1 MSEEIKSQLDELNSA
16 IDSRI
21 AKAEGQAVASAT
33 GKADE
38 LLKGEIKNLETKF
51 NEIHSRIDAQEIA
64 NKKFGNGATVKSF
77 KQSLVEGISKG
88 ALDAIINGTSRSAK
102 FEIKAGDMT
111 VANNF
116 TGEVIPAQYVP
127 GIKYDPTR
135 PVHVRQLLPQ
145 GSTTAEVVRYVR
157 ESAYDNG
164 AAATAQG
171 ATFTES
177 DFDLTAYDANV
188 QKIGTYFRI
197 SEEMLNDTPQL
208 TSYLA
213 ARAPEKLLT
222 VEDTQLLYGNGT
234 TPNIS
239 GISTS
244 GATAF
249 AAGSFADT
257 ITAANQFDVLT
268 VAINQLALV
277 NYRPDYIM
285 LNPTDFAKILLL
297 KATTNEYLQE
307 QAYMGLQP
315 QFLGIP
321 VVQNTAITAG
331 TYLVGNFGLATQMW
345 VRENLSLEFFRED
358 GTNVR
363 DGFVTVRLVE
373 RIALT
378 NYAPLAIVKGV
389 FATDIAAIGV

>member
-1 MSEEIKSQLDELNSA
+1 MTEEIKNQLDELNSA

-38 LLKGEIKNLETKF
+38 LLKSEIKNLETKF
-51 NEIHSRIDAQEIA
+51 TEIHSRIDAAEVAAKKTASGA
-64 NKKFGNGATVKSF
+64 NAQSF
-77 KQSLVEGISKG
+77 KQSLIDGITKG
-88 ALDAIINGTSRSAK
+88 GLDGLVNGNSRSAK

-135 PVHVRQLLPQ
+135 PVHVRQLLAQ
-145 GSTTAEVVRYVR
+145 GSTSSEVVRYVR

-171 ATFTES
+171 STFTES

-197 SEEMLNDTPQL
+197 SEEMLADTPQL

-222 VEDTQLLYGNGT
+222 VEDAQLLYGNGT
-234 TPNIS
+234 APNIS

-244 GATAF
+244 GSTAF
-249 AAGSFADT
+249 AAGAFAGSVV
-257 ITAANQFDVLT
+257 AANQFDVLT

-285 LNPTDFAKILLL
+285 LNPTDFNKILLL

-321 VVQNTAITAG
+321 VVINTAVTAG
-331 TYLVGNFGLATQMW
+331 TYLVGNFAMGTQLW

-389 FATDIAAIGV
+389 FATDIAAILD

>member
-1 MSEEIKSQLDELNSA
+1 MTEDIKKQLDELNSA

-38 LLKGEIKNLETKF
+38 LLKSEIKNLEAKF
-51 NEIHSRIDAQEIA
+51 SEVHSRIDAAEVSAKKTASGA
-64 NKKFGNGATVKSF
+64 NAQSF
-77 KQSLVEGISKG
+77 KSSLIEGITKG
-88 ALDAIINGTSRSAK
+88 GLEGLINGNSRSAK

-111 VANNF
+111 VANSF

-135 PVHVRQLLPQ
+135 PVHVRQLLAQ
-145 GSTTAEVVRYVR
+145 GSTSSEVVRFVK

-164 AAATAQG
+164 AAATSQG
-171 ATFTES
+171 STFTES
-177 DFDLTAYDANV
+177 DFDLTATDANV

-197 SEEMLNDTPQL
+197 SEEMLADTPQL

-222 VEDTQLLYGNGT
+222 VEDTQLLYGNGS

-244 GATAF
+244 GSTAF
-249 AAGSFADT
+249 AAGAFADT

-285 LNPTDFAKILLL
+285 LNPTDFSKIVLL
-297 KATTNEYLQE
+297 KSTTNEYLNE
-307 QAYMGLQP
+307 QYYMGLQP
-315 QFLGIP
+315 TFLGVP
-321 VVQNTAITAG
+321 VVLNTAITAG
-331 TYLVGNFGLATQMW
+331 TYLVGNFAMGTQLW

>member
-64 NKKFGNGATVKSF
+64 NKKLASGATVKSF
-77 KQSLVEGISKG
+77 KQSLIEGISKG
-88 ALDAIINGTSRSAK
+88 ALEGMVNGTSRSAK

-111 VANNF
+111 EANSL
-116 TGEVIPAQYVP
+116 TGAVIPAQYVP

-135 PVHVRQLLPQ
+135 PVHVRQLLSQ
-145 GSTTAEVVRYVR
+145 GSTTSDVIRFVR

-164 AAATAQG
+164 AAATTQG

-197 SEEMLNDTPQL
+197 SEEMLADVSQL

-222 VEDTQLLYGNGT
+222 VEDTQLLYGNGSA
-234 TPNIS
+234 PNIS

-285 LNPTDFAKILLL
+285 MNPTDFSKIILL
-297 KATTNEYLQE
+297 KSTTNEYLKDQVY
-307 QAYMGLQP
+307 AGLQP
-315 QFLGIP
+315 QFLGVP
-321 VVQNTAITAG
+321 VVVNTAITAG
-331 TYLVGNFGLATQMW
+331 TYMVGNFGLATQMW

-363 DGFVTVRLVE
+363 DGFVTVRLQE

>member
-1 MSEEIKSQLDELNSA
+1 MTEEIKNQLDELNSA

-38 LLKGEIKNLETKF
+38 LLKSEIKNLETKF
-51 NEIHSRIDAQEIA
+51 TEIHSRIDAAEVAAKKTASGA
-64 NKKFGNGATVKSF
+64 NAQSF
-77 KQSLVEGISKG
+77 KQSLIDGITKG
-88 ALDAIINGTSRSAK
+88 ALDGLVNGNSRSAK

-135 PVHVRQLLPQ
+135 PVHVRQLLAQ
-145 GSTTAEVVRYVR
+145 GSTTSDVVRYVR
-157 ESAYDNG
+157 ETAYDNG

-171 ATFTES
+171 STFTES
-177 DFDLTAYDANV
+177 DFDLTAFDANV

-197 SEEMLNDTPQL
+197 SEEMLADTPQL

-222 VEDTQLLYGNGT
+222 VEDAQLLYGNGT
-234 TPNIS
+234 APNIS

-249 AAGSFADT
+249 AAGAFADA

-297 KATTNEYLQE
+297 KSTTNEYLKDQVY
-307 QAYMGLQP
+307 AGLQP
-315 QFLGIP
+315 QFQGIP

-331 TYLVGNFGLATQMW
+331 TYMVGNFAMATQLW